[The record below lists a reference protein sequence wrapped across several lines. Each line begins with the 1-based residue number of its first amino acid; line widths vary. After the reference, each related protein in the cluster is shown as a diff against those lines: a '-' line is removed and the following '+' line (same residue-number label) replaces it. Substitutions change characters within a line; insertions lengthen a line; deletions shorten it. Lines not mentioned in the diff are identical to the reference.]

1 MFYMFPSQQINRG
14 DVFSCHFKPPLLAE
28 DYSLPLCLES
38 MGIRHPQ
45 EPVHYKRVHYSF
57 FIFCTEGRGK
67 LFLKGKT
74 YDILPG
80 TGFIVTSN
88 TPVKYYATEKKFT
101 TYWISVAGYLKNEI
115 FEYKN
120 MLFELHDMDI
130 LLEKFYDLI
139 TMPIDIDWRTKSS
152 TLVYEYMLILNKQ
165 IRRIMHPSD
174 KYTSLLGPATS
185 YLTYNISQPYDSQK
199 LAKLLDITPTH
210 MCRLFKIAYNCTPQ
224 EFAEK
229 LKMDYARRILEIEKK
244 LSISE
249 ISKYCGYENVSYFT
263 SLFKKHFG
271 TPPATYRR
279 TFFQNDPL

>member
-1 MFYMFPSQQINRG
+1 MPYMFPSQQINRG

-28 DYSLPLCLES
+28 DYALPLCLES
-38 MGIRHPQ
+38 MGIRYPQ
-45 EPVHYKRVHYSF
+45 EPVHYKGVHYSF
-57 FIFCTEGRGK
+57 FNFCTEGRGK
-67 LFLKGKT
+67 LFLEGKT

-88 TPVKYYATEKKFT
+88 TPVEYYATEEKLT

-120 MLFELHDMDI
+120 ILFELHDMDI

-165 IRRIMHPSD
+165 IRRIMHPED
-174 KYTSLLGPATS
+174 KYTSLLDPATS

-244 LSISE
+244 LSMSE

-279 TFFQNDPL
+279 TFFQNDTL